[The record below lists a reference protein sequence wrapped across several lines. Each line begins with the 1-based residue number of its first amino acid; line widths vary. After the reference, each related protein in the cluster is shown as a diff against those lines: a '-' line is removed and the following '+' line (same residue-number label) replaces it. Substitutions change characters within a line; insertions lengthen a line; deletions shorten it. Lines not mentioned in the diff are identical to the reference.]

1 MSGVHRLDMLGDG
14 VPLDAKAGDP
24 AALAIEYRLE
34 RVALLAEPDIV
45 KLQQPAP
52 HAAFEHRAAE
62 QQAEELARGV
72 AQIATV
78 VEPEDLVDHVA
89 VDGTLRR
96 QLRAQTR
103 KQLLEHFAAAGEQA
117 VRMTPLR
124 HAFARLVEFRERI
137 AFNYRYLIVVIVER
151 ARRQEASHARAHH
164 DRMTTEMR
172 HGTGFLFFVAALPPA
187 HDTGGAGFGFGPGCF
202 AREPNRFRASFF
214 GEDVAI
220 GPSPRAHAGLPARP
234 LPRRSIARSHRRHF
248 AGTTSE

>member
-1 MSGVHRLDMLGDG
+1 M
-14 VPLDAKAGDP
+14 
-24 AALAIEYRLE
+24 
-34 RVALLAEPDIV
+34 
-45 KLQQPAP
+45 
-52 HAAFEHRAAE
+52 
-62 QQAEELARGV
+62 
-72 AQIATV
+72 ATV

-124 HAFARLVEFRERI
+124 HAFARLVEFREHI
-137 AFNYRYLIVVIVER
+137 AFNYRYLIVVIGER
-151 ARRQEASHARAHH
+151 ARRQEASHARADH

-172 HGTGFLFFVAALPPA
+172 HGTGFLFSLRLCRLRMIRAAPGLVSA
-187 HDTGGAGFGFGPGCF
+187 TGCF

-214 GEDVAI
+214 GEDEAI
-220 GPSPRAHAGLPARP
+220 GPSPRAHTGLPARP